1 MQKARKTYPTVQ
13 AWMEATNTTGE
24 RLAELTGIDRSHLS
38 KLLTGS
44 RRCSYEKA
52 ARLSDVTGVPVENL
66 VRWFLRDRRARSKA
80 SDRIEA
86 AEMP

>member
-1 MQKARKTYPTVQ
+1 MKTARKTYPTVQ